1 MTWIDTHA
9 GDGTQRVFR
18 LIKWVI
24 GSTYYWTDSDIP
36 IVTGGSSAAPAARWT
51 PMPFI
56 VGGISLEQ
64 ASEAAE
70 AEIEFGSA
78 DGVISALV
86 LGNVAAGTSITIYE
100 AWLDPTAS
108 TSISQQERL
117 LLAGRLTRWNLT
129 AENVTVRTAPIV
141 PLAGITIP
149 RRLYATTCSFGF
161 KSTACGYAGAGT
173 DCDRS
178 IAACTAFGNQAR
190 FGGFQTLQPR

>member
-9 GDGTQRVFR
+9 SDGTQRVFR

-36 IVTGGSSAAPAARWT
+36 IVTGGSSAAPAARWL

-64 ASEAAE
+64 ASEAAS

-117 LLAGRLTRWNLT
+117 LLAGRLTSWQVT
-129 AENVTVRTAPIV
+129 AENVVVRTAPIV

-149 RRLYATTCSFGF
+149 RRIYSTTCSFAF
-161 KSTACGYAGAGT
+161 KGAACGYAGVGT

-178 IAACTAFGNQAR
+178 IAACTAFGNQTR